1 MAFVPSASAFSL
13 PLPLWQQHPSIR
25 VARYERKR
33 KNGYDTEEDKD
44 YHNGGEDGE
53 TTDGLSDLGLTNRS
67 VILPPE
73 EAHQYR
79 VAGLRIDEELP
90 DTKHFPHAPVPER
103 NRKVNNR
110 GSILKELSALSPPI
124 YPPQSAAHQG
134 NLRLHHLA
142 VLTSVLHRCL
152 LEGDYIRAG
161 RAWGLIIREQFGGN
175 SIDVR
180 TDDRWGIGAEIL
192 LRKDLQVSD
201 ELPERERT
209 DSGRHGVLPRL
220 LFTRK
225 GFEDAKQ
232 YYETLIIQHP
242 YQKTA
247 PNAISALHFYPAM
260 FGLWIYVAQEESAY
274 ARRALEEKDS
284 ALLRESWEDE
294 EAGSENEGQG
304 DWRERYQNLAADIR
318 AKELAEAERIAARM
332 DGILTSPPY
341 SDSPELLELRGMVSQ
356 WIADLLVS
364 SLLSAKSDDEEYD
377 NDHDMSALD
386 GDDDVFMATAG
397 ADGVEARRERRIAM
411 EKREAELSRSQEFM
425 EKAQKRKRGVS
436 SRLNDLHINRDIF
449 PNDKAR
455 GLPCKKYI

>member
-1 MAFVPSASAFSL
+1 MAFVPSATAFSL
-13 PLPLWQQHPSIR
+13 PLPLWQQHPSLR
-25 VARYERKR
+25 AARYERKR
-33 KNGYDTEEDKD
+33 KNEYDTEEDTVG
-44 YHNGGEDGE
+44 HNGGEDGE
-53 TTDGLSDLGLTNRS
+53 TTDGLSDFGLTSSS
-67 VILPPE
+67 VLLSPE

-79 VAGLRIDEELP
+79 VAGLPFNEELP
-90 DTKHFPHAPVPER
+90 DTKYFPHAPVRER
-103 NRKVNNR
+103 NRKVNKR
-110 GSILKELSALSPPI
+110 SSISKELSALSPPI
-124 YPPQSAAHQG
+124 YVPQSAAHQG

-161 RAWGLIIREQFGGN
+161 RAWGLIIREHFSGN

-192 LRKDLQVSD
+192 LRKDHQVSD
-201 ELPERERT
+201 ELT
-209 DSGRHGVLPRL
+209 DGGKADSDRNGDVPRL

-260 FGLWIYVAQEESAY
+260 FGLWIYVTQEESAY
-274 ARRALEEKDS
+274 ARRALEERDPAS
-284 ALLRESWEDE
+284 LREPWDGE
-294 EAGSENEGQG
+294 EAGSENDGQD
-304 DWRERYQNLAADIR
+304 DWWKRYQNLAAGIR

-341 SDSPELLELRGMVSQ
+341 SDSHELLELRGMVSQ

-364 SLLSAKSDDEEYD
+364 SLPSAKSDDDEYD
-377 NDHDMSALD
+377 SDHNVSLAD
-386 GDDDVFMATAG
+386 GDDDVFMGTAQ

-411 EKREAELSRSQEFM
+411 EKRQAELNRSQEFM
-425 EKAQKRKRGVS
+425 ERAQKRKRGVS
-436 SRLNDLHINRDIF
+436 SRLNDLHIDRDVF
-449 PNDKAR
+449 SE
-455 GLPCKKYI
+455 